1 MLGFAHGGMSF
12 LASKIGVY
20 AYRHHGYSKTTTR
33 DVIAARR
40 SWRDRHHV
48 ITQNDDIVCGRSD
61 GGLRST
67 RTETQTAAKSRM
79 PPNVS
84 SEFTRAR
91 LVEPSS
97 SVFPIHA
104 VFNDKRERVGA
115 RVKIPQHRIV
125 HQIDLVV
132 VEHER
137 RGTAHGLLLEFKLQI
152 ARHLNLEFDSVH
164 LLTDIDGNGTHSTLI
179 PRYNLHTARMII
191 HTMLQV
197 LPSKEKN
204 GCSAERRR
212 LCPRA

>member
-1 MLGFAHGGMSF
+1 MF
-12 LASKIGVY
+12 
-20 AYRHHGYSKTTTR
+20 RWWTTINTDR
-33 DVIAARR
+33 NTNRRQIA
-40 SWRDRHHV
+40 D
-48 ITQNDDIVCGRSD
+48 
-61 GGLRST
+61 
-67 RTETQTAAKSRM
+67 AAERFERIHTCPSRGA
-79 PPNVS
+79 V
-84 SEFTRAR
+84 
-91 LVEPSS
+91 VEDKR
-97 SVFPIHA
+97 VFPIHA
-104 VFNDKRERVGA
+104 VFNAKRERVGA

-164 LLTDIDGNGTHSTLI
+164 LLTDIDGNGTHGTLI
-179 PRYNLHTARMII
+179 PRYNLHVARMII
-191 HTMLQV
+191 HSMLQV